1 MTRAIVD
8 LDAIG
13 HNTGVLLRAAAGAQV
28 MAVVKANGFGHGS
41 VEVARAALAAGAS
54 WLGVTSLPE
63 ALELRAAG
71 IRAPILMWLFAPDD
85 VLDEALLADLDL
97 SVGSARALESVAR
110 AAGRLGRRAA
120 VHLKADTGLSRGGAT
135 AADWPHLLTVAGK
148 LQAAGLITVRGLW
161 SHLANAEHPADP
173 GLHRQLIAFGQAR
186 AEATAAGFP
195 RPLTHLANSAAL
207 LQIPEARFDLVRPG
221 IALYGVEPVPGRSF
235 GLRPAMTLEST
246 VILTKRV
253 GPGAG
258 VSYGHDHVVDR
269 ETTLALVPAGYAD
282 GVPRRVAGRAEVAVH
297 GRRCPIV
304 GRIAMDQVVVDAG
317 DLPVSA
323 GDRVVLFGPGEQ
335 GEPTVADW
343 ARWAETNPH
352 EILTGV
358 GPRVRRCHRGFWP
371 GSTISTRRP
380 SLPDECAAMTPS

>member
-13 HNTGVLLRAAAGAQV
+13 HNTRLLHRAAAGARL

-41 VEVARAALAAGAS
+41 VEVARAALASGAS

-63 ALELRAAG
+63 AMELRAAG

-85 VLDEALLADLDL
+85 ILETALLSDIDL
-97 SVGSARALESVAR
+97 SVSAVRTLESLAR
-110 AAGRLGRRAA
+110 AAGRLGRPAA

-135 AADWPHLLTVAGK
+135 ADDWPHLLTVAAK
-148 LQAAGLITVRGLW
+148 LRAAGLITVRGVW
-161 SHLANAEHPADP
+161 SHLANAEHPDDP
-173 GLHRQLIAFGQAR
+173 GLHRQLIAFGHAR
-186 AEATAAGFP
+186 AEAAAAGFP
-195 RPLTHLANSAAL
+195 GPLTHLANSAATL
-207 LQIPEARFDLVRPG
+207 HLPQTRFDLVRPG
-221 IALYGVEPVPGRSF
+221 IAVYGVEPVPGRSF

-253 GPGAG
+253 GPGTG
-258 VSYGHDHVVDR
+258 VSYGHDHVVTR

-282 GVPRRVAGRAEVAVH
+282 GVPRRVAGRAEVAIH
-297 GRRCPIV
+297 GRRVPIV
-304 GRIAMDQVVVDAG
+304 GRIAMDQVVVDVG
-317 DLPVSA
+317 DLPVRA
-323 GDRVVLFGPGEQ
+323 GDRVVLFGPGDE

-358 GPRVRRCHRGFWP
+358 GPRVRRCHRGFSA
-371 GSTISTRRP
+371 GSTISTRSP
-380 SLPDECAAMTPS
+380 SRPDECAAMTPS